1 MNITLL
7 SAGAGSGKT
16 YRLTGEMTKLLK
28 GQVRASGIIA
38 TTFTKKAAAELQERV
53 RVRLLEEGMTD
64 AANDLGAAMI
74 GTVHSI
80 GARLL
85 QRFAFEAG
93 VSPLVEII
101 ADGDGQRL
109 FNESLSQVLSEER
122 IEKLNLMADRLGLT
136 KKKMGEP
143 DFDWRKNILDITDIA
158 RANNFNLSVLEKS
171 KRLSWEN
178 FERFLPEEIKIELQT
193 LNNRLTFQLEQAI
206 AALENNDIDST
217 KTTKDAAI
225 EYRNFANQLKW
236 RGELYWHEW
245 VKITKIKVGA
255 KSKDLVVE
263 LQEFA
268 LSHDAFSLF
277 RADVKGYMDLIFD
290 IALQALQEFESYKKK
305 RGLID
310 YTDMETYVS
319 QLLKNETVRETLQEE
334 LDLLLV
340 DEFQDTSPI
349 QLDIFLQLS
358 RLAKHSIW
366 VGDPKQSI
374 YGFRGAD
381 PAMMKAIIE
390 QTGGVK
396 PENILDKSWR
406 SREDLVNSV
415 NAIFTKSFTQ
425 YPSAQVALNAV
436 RTREKEP
443 DSMPLAMQHW
453 HFKSDLDEKKVP
465 AKPWLENCIATQI
478 KTVIDQKLPVL
489 PKGSKEWRP
498 IQAGDIAVLCRSNF
512 ACTSVA
518 ESLHRTGLKASIA
531 RAGLMDTS
539 EAKLVLACLKYLLTS
554 SDALSVAEIRLLA
567 SKETLE
573 DLVDDRLL
581 YLEQIKE
588 ADPDSPKAAKW
599 GAENP
604 ILLLLNELRPRTAD
618 LSASEILN
626 MVIDELDLRRIVIQF
641 GNAPQRLDNVDRL
654 RSFALEYESACTR
667 LHSAAS
673 LGGFLLWLSTLENN
687 ELDTQGSGESPDAVK
702 VLTYHRSKGLEYPL
716 TVCHNLENKLR
727 EQIWGVNLVSESQTV
742 DLDNILGNRWLRF
755 WVNPYSDQLGSTR
768 LETNLQLSDEWQLA
782 TRQALEEEARLMYVG
797 LTRARDYLVFP
808 SSVKPTLWLNRVFNR
823 GDESLPTLDAY
834 SHETPFYWENKVVN
848 IETQE
853 IFMPKDFTTAANTET
868 EVTFHAERIGK
879 KQHYAYRIDHYNESA
894 DGATLSTSEPIVFG
908 LTLESE
914 VWNEDQKSAIQQVLQ
929 SIFSADSLKLTLE
942 ERTLIVQ
949 KQMEIRQIE
958 PTLVESSIFLNQSNA
973 FLTWLKNDLQPL
985 RLDRSILLK
994 THFNKRLFEVEIDLL
1009 LETKTEIIAIKYLP
1023 IGDTNRNMK
1032 VQALGL
1038 SSLLGWL
1045 KKMLQG
1051 AGNQKV
1057 RLFFIS
1063 VIDGGVVEVF

>member
-1 MNITLL
+1 
-7 SAGAGSGKT
+7 
-16 YRLTGEMTKLLK
+16 
-28 GQVRASGIIA
+28 
-38 TTFTKKAAAELQERV
+38 
-53 RVRLLEEGMTD
+53 
-64 AANDLGAAMI
+64 
-74 GTVHSI
+74 
-80 GARLL
+80 
-85 QRFAFEAG
+85 
-93 VSPLVEII
+93 
-101 ADGDGQRL
+101 
-109 FNESLSQVLSEER
+109 
-122 IEKLNLMADRLGLT
+122 
-136 KKKMGEP
+136 
-143 DFDWRKNILDITDIA
+143 
-158 RANNFNLSVLEKS
+158 
-171 KRLSWEN
+171 
-178 FERFLPEEIKIELQT
+178 
-193 LNNRLTFQLEQAI
+193 
-206 AALENNDIDST
+206 
-217 KTTKDAAI
+217 
-225 EYRNFANQLKW
+225 
-236 RGELYWHEW
+236 
-245 VKITKIKVGA
+245 
-255 KSKDLVVE
+255 
-263 LQEFA
+263 
-268 LSHDAFSLF
+268 
-277 RADVKGYMDLIFD
+277 
-290 IALQALQEFESYKKK
+290 
-305 RGLID
+305 
-310 YTDMETYVS
+310 
-319 QLLKNETVRETLQEE
+319 
-334 LDLLLV
+334 
-340 DEFQDTSPI
+340 
-349 QLDIFLQLS
+349 
-358 RLAKHSIW
+358 
-366 VGDPKQSI
+366 
-374 YGFRGAD
+374 
-381 PAMMKAIIE
+381 
-390 QTGGVK
+390 
-396 PENILDKSWR
+396 
-406 SREDLVNSV
+406 
-415 NAIFTKSFTQ
+415 
-425 YPSAQVALNAV
+425 
-436 RTREKEP
+436 
-443 DSMPLAMQHW
+443 
-453 HFKSDLDEKKVP
+453 
-465 AKPWLENCIATQI
+465 
-478 KTVIDQKLPVL
+478 
-489 PKGSKEWRP
+489 
-498 IQAGDIAVLCRSNF
+498 
-512 ACTSVA
+512 
-518 ESLHRTGLKASIA
+518 
-531 RAGLMDTS
+531 
-539 EAKLVLACLKYLLTS
+539 
-554 SDALSVAEIRLLA
+554 
-567 SKETLE
+567 
-573 DLVDDRLL
+573 
-581 YLEQIKE
+581 
-588 ADPDSPKAAKW
+588 
-599 GAENP
+599 
-604 ILLLLNELRPRTAD
+604 
-618 LSASEILN
+618 
-626 MVIDELDLRRIVIQF
+626 
-641 GNAPQRLDNVDRL
+641 
-654 RSFALEYESACTR
+654 
-667 LHSAAS
+667 
-673 LGGFLLWLSTLENN
+673 LLWLSTLENN

-1023 IGDTNRNMK
+1023 IGDTNRNIK